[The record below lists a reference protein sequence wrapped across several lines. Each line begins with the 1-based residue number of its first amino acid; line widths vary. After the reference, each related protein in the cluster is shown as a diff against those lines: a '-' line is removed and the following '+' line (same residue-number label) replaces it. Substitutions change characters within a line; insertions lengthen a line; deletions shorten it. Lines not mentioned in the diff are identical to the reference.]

1 MYQSLNNLPLTVF
14 GEGLQRRAF
23 SYIDDIL
30 ECLWIAGQDN
40 STNGE
45 IINLGGIESISIME
59 AC

>member
-30 ECLWIAGQDN
+30 ECL
-40 STNGE
+40 
-45 IINLGGIESISIME
+45 
-59 AC
+59 